1 MVVIMGVMYFIRHG
15 QRCFGSD
22 DDDRLSAKGIRQAEI
37 LGDYF
42 QRLELIFDA
51 AYAGALERQQATAR
65 IVLSRLSPA
74 QGALE
79 LRIAPEFNE
88 FDPSGILASQ
98 LPEML
103 REDPSLA
110 QAVERLY
117 TDPGCFRRVFDRAML
132 RYVAAHR
139 STPETN
145 KLHLFMRSV
154 HGALDALIRAHGPGG
169 NIVVFTSGG
178 TLSAVMQA
186 ALHFSEEMTL
196 NLAWQIPNTAVSSFD
211 YCTDGLRL
219 RMFNSTAHLDMLREP
234 GLLTYF

>member
-1 MVVIMGVMYFIRHG
+1 MGLIYFVRHG

-37 LGDYF
+37 LGDYCN
-42 QRLELIFDA
+42 RLGLTFDV
-51 AYAGALERQQATAR
+51 AYTGSLERQQATAR
-65 IVLSRLSPA
+65 VVISRLSPP
-74 QGALE
+74 QEELE

-103 REDPSLA
+103 REDPPLA

-117 TDPGCFRRVFDRAML
+117 TDPTCFRRVFDRALL
-132 RYVAAHR
+132 RYVAANHE
-139 STPETN
+139 TPEDN
-145 KLHLFMRSV
+145 ELRVFIRSV
-154 HGALDALIRAHGPGG
+154 HAAVDALIRTHGPGRD
-169 NIVVFTSGG
+169 IIVFTSGG

-186 ALHFSEEMTL
+186 ALGFSDAATI
-196 NLAWQIPNTAVSSFD
+196 NLAWQIPNTAVSTFD

-219 RMFNSTAHLDMLREP
+219 RTFNSTAHLDLAREP
-234 GLLTYF
+234 GLLTFF